1 MSLTKQVFTA
11 ANTETF
17 AEALKTALE
26 NTGLFDTVTRSTLV
40 VTCTKD
46 SQEILKVDTGTWNH
60 VLIFKNANG
69 TTLNDVTLDQST
81 STLAS
86 YASIS
91 TDGKFVHCIL
101 TNTYS
106 STGNDATRS
115 LTFCVCGTK
124 NGNVC
129 MAHTKTYG
137 RSDTL
142 YPPNWCWISSSS
154 ALATDPTAD
163 VSGGGTAFF
172 IPRSFAWTSVVSY
185 PLTTIMA
192 DGDVDIA
199 DGVYG
204 IICAPTM
211 FTLARSQAGVTP
223 ATVEIDGK
231 QYLTDGVLL
240 IDIDESAGA

>member
-1 MSLTKQVFTA
+1 MALTKQVFTA

-26 NTGLFDTVTRSTLV
+26 NTGLFDSVTRSTLV
-40 VTCTKD
+40 VTATKD
-46 SQEILKVDTGTWNH
+46 SQEILKVDTGTWNS
-60 VLIFKNANG
+60 VIVFKNNSG
-69 TTLNDVTLDQST
+69 TTLNTVTLDQST

-91 TDGKFVHCIL
+91 TDGHFVHCIL

-106 STGNDATRS
+106 ATGNDATRS

-129 MAHTKTYG
+129 MTHMKAYG

-154 ALATDPTAD
+154 ALATDPSAD

-172 IPRSFAWTSVVSY
+172 IPRSFTWTSIVSY
-185 PLTTIMA
+185 PLTTLME

-204 IICAPTM
+204 IISAPAL
-211 FTLARSQAGVTP
+211 FAISKSQYGVTP
-223 ATVEIDGK
+223 PDIMLNGK
-231 QYLTDGVLL
+231 RYLTDGILL
-240 IDIDESAGA
+240 IDVDETGE